1 GRPRG
6 RPSCFRSPF
15 VSQASEESAAEE
27 SALRIAVQAAV
38 RRLTPV
44 LARLSLV
51 AECHRLVTLVPVGL
65 IEPSEEAA
73 LFTRIRHAPLVL
85 RVRARNGP
93 RSGLYGG
100 CGGCGGAPDLGLR
113 LDVRDRDLRAGRFV
127 GSFLNGTAARI
138 ALAEGQ
144 FALRDLG
151 GRRLLNG

>member
-1 GRPRG
+1 
-6 RPSCFRSPF
+6 
-15 VSQASEESAAEE
+15 

-100 CGGCGGAPDLGLR
+100 CGGGVGARPIW
-113 LDVRDRDLRAGRFV
+113 VCASTCATATFV
-127 GSFLNGTAARI
+127 PAAL
-138 ALAEGQ
+138 LA
-144 FALRDLG
+144 AS
-151 GRRLLNG
+151 